1 MVGVT
6 RAIMFALY
14 ETFMERTLTLG
25 RVVSVSVY
33 ANKVGCFKSKM

>member
-1 MVGVT
+1 
-6 RAIMFALY
+6 MFAVIEIYL
-14 ETFMERTLTLG
+14 ERTLTLG